1 MTPWLV
7 LPLLLQRTMAA
18 PLEELELCVL
28 QARFQAE
35 VLQLCDTVAA
45 LVRARHTTIAMV
57 RAGAEYLDTVWL
69 RCRVSRT
76 AGTGVSVLGGGLTIA
91 GGILTTLT
99 AGAAAPVL
107 IAGIATSSVGAAT
120 NIGTSLV
127 EKIVNSKQVRDMNA
141 AFERDKEITGKLD
154 SQLEAV
160 RNYRRSQ
167 HAENLFLFAQ
177 QLLKADHIVVTLL
190 KGILLNHDQNNNSD
204 EASDGDSSLTDS
216 ATAEKLGPEAGE
228 VQDSVE
234 EAVKLSDSE
243 LDSGPGAERIA
254 AAAVAGV
261 AAVAV
266 APSRSSMSLISAS
279 KDGVKYSAMDF
290 GVVAESGK
298 VIGSN
303 SFRVAGQVVIGISAA
318 FLVWDAIDLGFA
330 ISDLVKKRGSSAS
343 KVLREK
349 ADLLEEAL
357 NQTVDDYNI
366 SIPE

>member
-1 MTPWLV
+1 
-7 LPLLLQRTMAA
+7 
-18 PLEELELCVL
+18 
-28 QARFQAE
+28 
-35 VLQLCDTVAA
+35 
-45 LVRARHTTIAMV
+45 
-57 RAGAEYLDTVWL
+57 
-69 RCRVSRT
+69 
-76 AGTGVSVLGGGLTIA
+76 
-91 GGILTTLT
+91 
-99 AGAAAPVL
+99 
-107 IAGIATSSVGAAT
+107 
-120 NIGTSLV
+120 
-127 EKIVNSKQVRDMNA
+127 MNA

-216 ATAEKLGPEAGE
+216 AAAAEKLGPEAGE

-234 EAVKLSDSE
+234 EAVKQLSDSE

-261 AAVAV
+261 AAAAV

-357 NQTVDDYNI
+357 TQTVDDYNI

>member
-1 MTPWLV
+1 M
-7 LPLLLQRTMAA
+7 
-18 PLEELELCVL
+18 
-28 QARFQAE
+28 
-35 VLQLCDTVAA
+35 
-45 LVRARHTTIAMV
+45 I
-57 RAGAEYLDTVWL
+57 
-69 RCRVSRT
+69 
-76 AGTGVSVLGGGLTIA
+76 
-91 GGILTTLT
+91 
-99 AGAAAPVL
+99 
-107 IAGIATSSVGAAT
+107 
-120 NIGTSLV
+120 
-127 EKIVNSKQVRDMNA
+127 A

-204 EASDGDSSLTDS
+204 EASDGDTSLTDS
-216 ATAEKLGPEAGE
+216 AEKLGPEAGE

-234 EAVKLSDSE
+234 DAVKQLSDSE

-261 AAVAV
+261 AAAAV

-290 GVVAESGK
+290 GAVAESGK

>member
-1 MTPWLV
+1 
-7 LPLLLQRTMAA
+7 
-18 PLEELELCVL
+18 
-28 QARFQAE
+28 
-35 VLQLCDTVAA
+35 
-45 LVRARHTTIAMV
+45 
-57 RAGAEYLDTVWL
+57 
-69 RCRVSRT
+69 
-76 AGTGVSVLGGGLTIA
+76 
-91 GGILTTLT
+91 
-99 AGAAAPVL
+99 
-107 IAGIATSSVGAAT
+107 
-120 NIGTSLV
+120 
-127 EKIVNSKQVRDMNA
+127 MNA

-204 EASDGDSSLTDS
+204 EASDGDSSLT
-216 ATAEKLGPEAGE
+216 EKLGPEAGE

-234 EAVKLSDSE
+234 DAVKQLSDSE

-261 AAVAV
+261 AAAAV

>member
-1 MTPWLV
+1 
-7 LPLLLQRTMAA
+7 
-18 PLEELELCVL
+18 
-28 QARFQAE
+28 
-35 VLQLCDTVAA
+35 
-45 LVRARHTTIAMV
+45 
-57 RAGAEYLDTVWL
+57 
-69 RCRVSRT
+69 
-76 AGTGVSVLGGGLTIA
+76 
-91 GGILTTLT
+91 
-99 AGAAAPVL
+99 
-107 IAGIATSSVGAAT
+107 
-120 NIGTSLV
+120 
-127 EKIVNSKQVRDMNA
+127 MNA

-216 ATAEKLGPEAGE
+216 AAAEKLGPEAGE

-234 EAVKLSDSE
+234 EAVKQLSDSE

-261 AAVAV
+261 AA
-266 APSRSSMSLISAS
+266 SRSSMSLISAS

>member
-1 MTPWLV
+1 
-7 LPLLLQRTMAA
+7 
-18 PLEELELCVL
+18 
-28 QARFQAE
+28 
-35 VLQLCDTVAA
+35 
-45 LVRARHTTIAMV
+45 
-57 RAGAEYLDTVWL
+57 
-69 RCRVSRT
+69 
-76 AGTGVSVLGGGLTIA
+76 
-91 GGILTTLT
+91 
-99 AGAAAPVL
+99 
-107 IAGIATSSVGAAT
+107 
-120 NIGTSLV
+120 
-127 EKIVNSKQVRDMNA
+127 MNA

-204 EASDGDSSLTDS
+204 EASDGDTSLTDS
-216 ATAEKLGPEAGE
+216 AAAAEKLGPEAGE
-228 VQDSVE
+228 VQDSVA
-234 EAVKLSDSE
+234 EAVKQLSDSE

-261 AAVAV
+261 AAAAV

>member
-1 MTPWLV
+1 
-7 LPLLLQRTMAA
+7 
-18 PLEELELCVL
+18 
-28 QARFQAE
+28 
-35 VLQLCDTVAA
+35 
-45 LVRARHTTIAMV
+45 
-57 RAGAEYLDTVWL
+57 
-69 RCRVSRT
+69 
-76 AGTGVSVLGGGLTIA
+76 
-91 GGILTTLT
+91 
-99 AGAAAPVL
+99 
-107 IAGIATSSVGAAT
+107 
-120 NIGTSLV
+120 
-127 EKIVNSKQVRDMNA
+127 MNA

-216 ATAEKLGPEAGE
+216 AAAEKLGPEAGE

-234 EAVKLSDSE
+234 EAVKQLSDSE

-261 AAVAV
+261 AAAAV

>member
-1 MTPWLV
+1 
-7 LPLLLQRTMAA
+7 
-18 PLEELELCVL
+18 
-28 QARFQAE
+28 
-35 VLQLCDTVAA
+35 
-45 LVRARHTTIAMV
+45 
-57 RAGAEYLDTVWL
+57 
-69 RCRVSRT
+69 
-76 AGTGVSVLGGGLTIA
+76 
-91 GGILTTLT
+91 
-99 AGAAAPVL
+99 
-107 IAGIATSSVGAAT
+107 
-120 NIGTSLV
+120 
-127 EKIVNSKQVRDMNA
+127 MNA

-216 ATAEKLGPEAGE
+216 AAAAEKLGPEAGE

-234 EAVKLSDSE
+234 EAVKQLSDSE

-261 AAVAV
+261 AAAAV

>member
-1 MTPWLV
+1 M
-7 LPLLLQRTMAA
+7 
-18 PLEELELCVL
+18 ELHY
-28 QARFQAE
+28 F
-35 VLQLCDTVAA
+35 
-45 LVRARHTTIAMV
+45 
-57 RAGAEYLDTVWL
+57 
-69 RCRVSRT
+69 T
-76 AGTGVSVLGGGLTIA
+76 A
-91 GGILTTLT
+91 GILTTLT

-261 AAVAV
+261 AAAAV

>member
-1 MTPWLV
+1 
-7 LPLLLQRTMAA
+7 
-18 PLEELELCVL
+18 
-28 QARFQAE
+28 
-35 VLQLCDTVAA
+35 
-45 LVRARHTTIAMV
+45 
-57 RAGAEYLDTVWL
+57 
-69 RCRVSRT
+69 
-76 AGTGVSVLGGGLTIA
+76 
-91 GGILTTLT
+91 
-99 AGAAAPVL
+99 
-107 IAGIATSSVGAAT
+107 
-120 NIGTSLV
+120 
-127 EKIVNSKQVRDMNA
+127 MNA

-204 EASDGDSSLTDS
+204 EASDGDTSLTLDS
-216 ATAEKLGPEAGE
+216 AAAEKLGPEAGE

-234 EAVKLSDSE
+234 DAVKQLSDSE

-261 AAVAV
+261 AA
-266 APSRSSMSLISAS
+266 SRSSMSLISAS